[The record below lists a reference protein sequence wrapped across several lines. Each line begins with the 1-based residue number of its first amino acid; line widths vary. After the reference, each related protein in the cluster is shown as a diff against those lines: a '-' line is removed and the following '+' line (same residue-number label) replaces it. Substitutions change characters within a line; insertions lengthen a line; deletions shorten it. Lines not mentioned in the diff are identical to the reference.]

1 MNRIKTTALLL
12 LLSFGLAACGG
23 SGEKPATD
31 DNPYNLSDNLLE
43 KEQIIQN
50 AVFTDLDGNDVKLAD
65 FKGKVVVVDFWETWC
80 GPCLQVFPIMDSLMT
95 EYPEDF
101 VVLATNLN
109 SSDTRS
115 DVLNFRDS
123 KDYDFEYVLDSNSAG
138 PEVIEMGIPF
148 KLFFDPEGRLI
159 RAELGLSG
167 SEYEKTKAII
177 EEHKES

>member
-1 MNRIKTTALLL
+1 MKRIKSASLLL
-12 LLSFGLAACGG
+12 LLSATLMACGSSGNKAG
-23 SGEKPATD
+23 SEG
-31 DNPYNLSDNLLE
+31 NPYNLSENLLE
-43 KEQIIQN
+43 KEQVIQN
-50 AVFTDLDGNDVKLAD
+50 ATFTDLDGNEVKLAD
-65 FKGKVVVVDFWETWC
+65 FKGKVVMVDFWETWC

-109 SSDTRS
+109 SSDTRT

-123 KDYDFEYVLDSNSAG
+123 KDYDFDYVLDSNSAG

-148 KLFFDPEGRLI
+148 KLFFDPDGRLI